1 MNGGGWV
8 RTNRLIFAALL
19 ASGAAMAAATISPAA
34 ELPTL
39 RSAPPK
45 HARTC
50 NVGGMAGY
58 QVAGSSVCVKISG
71 YVSVGAEAG
80 NTKSSPPSK

>member
-8 RTNRLIFAALL
+8 QKNTLVLAALL
-19 ASGAAMAAATISPAA
+19 ASGAAMVAATHAPAA

-39 RSAPPK
+39 RSAPSK

-50 NVGGMAGY
+50 NVGGMVGY

-80 NTKSSPPSK
+80 NTKSSPSK